1 MTAESVVERDVMLAG
16 RLCRLLECLASVH
29 GEGAID
35 CGTAASH
42 FTGLCEQALGGADIT
57 GILPEAAAHIAHC
70 PDCREEY
77 EALLAVL
84 RAEAQGGTKEA
95 Q

>member
-1 MTAESVVERDVMLAG
+1 MIRD
-16 RLCRLLECLASVH
+16 RLHRLLECLATVH
-29 GEGAID
+29 SGDGID

-42 FTGLCEQALGGADIT
+42 FTCLSEQALNGADIHQ
-57 GILPEAAAHIAHC
+57 ILPEAAAHIAHC

-84 RAEAQGGTKEA
+84 RAEEKYGTRE
-95 Q
+95 QF

>member
-1 MTAESVVERDVMLAG
+1 MIHD
-16 RLCRLLECLASVH
+16 RLHRLLDCLAAVH
-29 GEGAID
+29 RDGGID

-42 FTGLCEQALGGADIT
+42 FTCLSEQALNGADIHQ
-57 GILPEAAAHIAHC
+57 ILPEAAAHIAHC

-84 RAEAQGGTKEA
+84 RAEEQHGTKE
-95 Q
+95 QF